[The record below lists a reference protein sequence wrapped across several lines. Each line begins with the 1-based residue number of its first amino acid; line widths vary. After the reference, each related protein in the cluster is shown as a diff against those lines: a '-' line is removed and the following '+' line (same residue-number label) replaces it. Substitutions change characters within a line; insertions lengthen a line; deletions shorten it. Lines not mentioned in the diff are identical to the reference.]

1 MRPASTRGF
10 TLIELLVVIV
20 IVGILATFALLKYQ
34 NSKEKA
40 YEAAMKADLRNLA
53 TAEEAYF
60 YDSSSYSTSFA
71 LMNNYTPSAGTTIV
85 INQATTSGWSG
96 TASSISTGK
105 KCYMFMG
112 TATPIGTATKEG
124 VASCS

>member
-1 MRPASTRGF
+1 MRPPATRGF

-20 IVGILATFALLKYQ
+20 IIGILAAFALLKYQ

-60 YDSSSYSTSFA
+60 YDSSSYTTSFP
-71 LMNNYTPSAGTTIV
+71 LMNNYTPSAGTSIV
-85 INQATTSGWSG
+85 VNQATTSGWSG
-96 TASSISTGK
+96 TASSTNTGK
-105 KCYMFMG
+105 KCYIFMG
-112 TATPIGTATKEG
+112 TATPIGTATTEG